1 MTILVTG
8 ATGSVG
14 RLLVDELVAAGA
26 PVRALTNNPARAALP
41 EGVEVA
47 RGYLGKPST
56 LPAALTGVET
66 VYLAPL
72 PGYVDDFVRCARE
85 AGVRRVVVLSGE
97 PAEYEAQGDPST
109 WHYYR
114 IERAIEEGGFDWTFL
129 RPGQFMNNTLDW
141 APSIKA
147 EGVVRAPY
155 AGAVQTP
162 IDLGDI
168 AAVARVVLLS
178 ERFGGQKITMSGPEG
193 LTPPEEVELIA
204 AAIGRQ
210 VRFEEQTPQEY
221 LDGLAPVI
229 GLETAQWLLDGFRM
243 MAEHPMKPEPAVAEL
258 TGRPPVTYR
267 EWAVANADAFRCVM
281 SQDIGDGSASGHR

>member
-8 ATGSVG
+8 ATASVG
-14 RLLVDELVAAGA
+14 RLLVDELVAVGA

-41 EGVEVA
+41 DGVDVA
-47 RGYLGKPST
+47 RGYLGKPAT
-56 LPAALTGVET
+56 LPAALAGVDT

-72 PGYVDDFVRCARE
+72 PAYVDDFVACAK
-85 AGVRRVVVLSGE
+85 AAAVRRVVVLSGE
-97 PAEYEAQGDPST
+97 PADYEAQGDPST

-114 IERAIEEGGFDWTFL
+114 IERAIEAAGFDWTFL

-141 APSIKA
+141 AASIKA
-147 EGVVRAPY
+147 EGVVRSPY

-178 ERFGGQKITMSGPEG
+178 ENYTGEKLTMSGPEG
-193 LTPPEEVELIA
+193 LTAPEQVGHIA
-204 AAIGRQ
+204 AAIGRE
-210 VRFEEQTPQEY
+210 VRYQELTPAEY
-221 LDGLAPVI
+221 LDRLAPAI

-243 MAEHPMKPEPAVAEL
+243 MAEYPMKPEPTVPEL
-258 TGRPPVTYR
+258 TGRPAITYR
-267 EWAVANADAFRCVM
+267 EWCTANAAAFC
-281 SQDIGDGSASGHR
+281 

>member
-8 ATGSVG
+8 ATASVG

-41 EGVEVA
+41 DGVEVA
-47 RGYLGKPST
+47 RGYLGKPQT
-56 LPAALTGVET
+56 LPAALAGIDT

-72 PGYVDDFVRCARE
+72 PAYVDDFVRCARD

-114 IERAIEEGGFDWTFL
+114 IERAIEAGRFEWTFL

-147 EGVVRAPY
+147 DGVVRAPY
-155 AGAVQTP
+155 GEAVQTP

-178 ERFGGQKITMSGPEG
+178 EEYAGQKITMSGPEG
-193 LTPPEEVELIA
+193 ITPPEQVAAIA
-204 AAIGRQ
+204 EAIGRP
-210 VRFEEQTPQEY
+210 VRFEELTPSEY
-221 LDGLAPVI
+221 LDDLAPVI

-243 MAEHPMKPEPAVAEL
+243 MAEHPMKPESTVEDL
-258 TGRPPVTYR
+258 TGRPGVTYR
-267 EWAVANADAFRCVM
+267 EWARANAAAFR
-281 SQDIGDGSASGHR
+281 

>member
-8 ATGSVG
+8 ATASVG

-26 PVRALTNNPARAALP
+26 PVRALTNKPARAALP
-41 EGVEVA
+41 AGVEVA
-47 RGYLGKPST
+47 VGYLGRPES
-56 LPAALTGVET
+56 LPAALTGIDT

-72 PGYVDDFVRCARE
+72 PAYVDDFVRSALE

-97 PAEYEAQGDPST
+97 PADYEAQGDPAG

-114 IERAIEEGGFDWTFL
+114 VERAIEEAGFEWTFL

-155 AGAVQTP
+155 GAAVQTP
-162 IDLGDI
+162 IDLVDI
-168 AAVARVVLLS
+168 AAVARVALLD
-178 ERFGGQKITMSGPEG
+178 EAFTGQKLVMSGPEAI
-193 LTPPEEVELIA
+193 TQPEEVEQISA
-204 AAIGRQ
+204 ALGRDIK
-210 VRFEEQTPQEY
+210 FEELAPQQY
-221 LDGLAPVI
+221 LDQLAPVI

-243 MAEHPMKPEPAVAEL
+243 MAEHPMAPESTVADL
-258 TGRPPVTYR
+258 TGRPAVTYR
-267 EWAVANADAFRCVM
+267 EWAVRNVDAFR
-281 SQDIGDGSASGHR
+281 

>member
-8 ATGSVG
+8 ATASVG
-14 RLLVDELVAAGA
+14 RLLVDELVSAGA

-41 EGVEVA
+41 ETVEVA
-47 RGYLGKPST
+47 RGYLGKPAT
-56 LPAALTGVET
+56 LPAALAGIDT

-72 PGYVDDFVRCARE
+72 PAYVDDFVRCARE

-97 PAEYEAQGDPST
+97 PADYEAQGDPST

-114 IERAIEEGGFDWTFL
+114 IERAIDAGGFDWTFL

-178 ERFGGQKITMSGPEG
+178 EEFGGRKIVMSGPEAI
-193 LTPPEEVELIA
+193 TQPEQVARIA
-204 AAIGRQ
+204 EAIGRD
-210 VRFEEQTPQEY
+210 VRFEEQTPDEY
-221 LDGLAPVI
+221 VAALAPAI
-229 GLETAQWLLDGFRM
+229 GEETARWLLDGFRM
-243 MAEHPMKPEPAVAEL
+243 MSEYAMKPEPAVADL
-258 TGRPPVTYR
+258 TGHPGTTYR
-267 EWAVANADAFRCVM
+267 EWALANAATFR
-281 SQDIGDGSASGHR
+281 

>member
-26 PVRALTNNPARAALP
+26 PVRALTNNPTRAALP
-41 EGVEVA
+41 AGVEVA
-47 RGYLGKPST
+47 RGYLGKPAT
-56 LPAALTGVET
+56 LPAALTGIDT

-72 PGYVDDFVRCARE
+72 PAYVDDFVRCATA

-97 PAEYEAQGDPST
+97 PADYEAQGDPST

-114 IERAIEEGGFDWTFL
+114 IERAIEAAGFDWTFL
-129 RPGQFMNNTLDW
+129 RPGQFMTNTLDW
-141 APSIKA
+141 AESIKT
-147 EGVVRAPY
+147 ESVVRSPY
-155 AGAVQTP
+155 AEAVQTP

-178 ERFGGQKITMSGPEG
+178 ERFSGQKLTMSGPEG
-193 LTPPEEVELIA
+193 LTAPEQVKHIA
-204 AAIGRQ
+204 AAIGRE
-210 VRFEEQTPQEY
+210 VRYEELTPDQY
-221 LDGLAPVI
+221 LDRLAPAI

-243 MAEHPMKPEPAVAEL
+243 MAEYPMKPEPTVPEL
-258 TGRPPVTYR
+258 TGRPAMTYR
-267 EWAVANADAFRCVM
+267 EWAVANASAFR
-281 SQDIGDGSASGHR
+281 

>member
-26 PVRALTNNPARAALP
+26 PARALTNHPIRAALP
-41 EGVEVA
+41 DGVEVA
-47 RGYLGKPST
+47 RGYLGKPAT
-56 LPAALTGVET
+56 LPAALDGVDT

-72 PGYVDDFVRCARE
+72 PGYVEDFVRCAQE

-97 PAEYEAQGDPST
+97 PADYEAQGDPST

-114 IERAIEEGGFDWTFL
+114 IERAIKAGGFDWTFL

-141 APSIKA
+141 ASSIKA

-178 ERFGGQKITMSGPEG
+178 SSYSGQKLTMSGPEG
-193 LTPPEEVELIA
+193 LTAPEQVACIS
-204 AAIGRQ
+204 AAIGRD
-210 VRFEEQTPQEY
+210 VRFEELTPAGY
-221 LDGLAPVI
+221 LDRLAPVI
-229 GLETAQWLLDGFRM
+229 GLETLQWLLDGFRM
-243 MAEHPMKPEPAVAEL
+243 MAEHPMKPEPTVPSL
-258 TGRPPVTYR
+258 LGRSAVTYR
-267 EWAVANADAFRCVM
+267 EWAVANAAAFL
-281 SQDIGDGSASGHR
+281 S

>member
-41 EGVEVA
+41 DGVEVA
-47 RGYLGKPST
+47 RGYLGKPAT
-56 LPAALTGVET
+56 LPAALAGVDT

-72 PGYVDDFVRCARE
+72 PAYVDDFVECARA

-97 PAEYEAQGDPST
+97 PADYEAQGDPST

-114 IERAIEEGGFDWTFL
+114 IERAIEAGGFDWTFL

-141 APSIKA
+141 AASIKA

-162 IDLGDI
+162 IDLG
-168 AAVARVVLLS
+168 
-178 ERFGGQKITMSGPEG
+178 EN
-193 LTPPEEVELIA
+193 
-204 AAIGRQ
+204 
-210 VRFEEQTPQEY
+210 
-221 LDGLAPVI
+221 LDRLAPVI

-243 MAEHPMKPEPAVAEL
+243 MAEHPMRPEPTVPSL
-258 TGRPPVTYR
+258 LGRPGVTYR
-267 EWAVANADAFRCVM
+267 EWAVANAAAFL
-281 SQDIGDGSASGHR
+281 S

>member
-41 EGVEVA
+41 DGVEVA
-47 RGYLGKPST
+47 RGYLGKPAT
-56 LPAALTGVET
+56 LPAALAGIDT

-72 PGYVDDFVRCARE
+72 PAYVDDFVECAKE

-114 IERAIEEGGFDWTFL
+114 IERAIEAGGFEWTFL
-129 RPGQFMNNTLDW
+129 RPGQFMNNTLGW
-141 APSIKA
+141 ASSIKA
-147 EGVVRAPY
+147 ESVVRAPY

-162 IDLGDI
+162 IDLADI

-178 ERFGGQKITMSGPEG
+178 ETYSGQKLTMSGPEG
-193 LTPPEEVELIA
+193 LTAPEQVEYIA
-204 AAIGRQ
+204 AAIGRE
-210 VRFEEQTPQEY
+210 VRFEELTPEEY
-221 LDGLAPVI
+221 LARLAPAI

-243 MAEHPMKPEPAVAEL
+243 MAEYPMKPESTVPAL
-258 TGRPPVTYR
+258 IGRPAVTYR
-267 EWAVANADAFRCVM
+267 EWAVANAAAFR
-281 SQDIGDGSASGHR
+281 